1 MALIAP
7 LKTPHISPTT
17 SAQKFATFAAF
28 FIRCIDAFEPFTF
41 FVAFAWNSCSFATVT
56 ATPTISNI
64 IPKNITNTKISV
76 AGINGKLFNAF
87 VEINENV
94 IDKINV
100 VIKTV
105 TSHFS
110 PEFSLSLFALSIFV
124 QSLLIYI
131 ILDGKK
137 LSKFYGLGL
146 VEFLYFLLN
155 ITI

>member
-1 MALIAP
+1 M
-7 LKTPHISPTT
+7 
-17 SAQKFATFAAF
+17 
-28 FIRCIDAFEPFTF
+28 
-41 FVAFAWNSCSFATVT
+41 
-56 ATPTISNI
+56 
-64 IPKNITNTKISV
+64 SV

-100 VIKTV
+100 VIETV
-105 TSHFS
+105 TNHFS

-124 QSLLIYI
+124 QSLLII

>member
-1 MALIAP
+1 M
-7 LKTPHISPTT
+7 
-17 SAQKFATFAAF
+17 
-28 FIRCIDAFEPFTF
+28 
-41 FVAFAWNSCSFATVT
+41 
-56 ATPTISNI
+56 
-64 IPKNITNTKISV
+64 SV

-105 TSHFS
+105 TNHFR

>member
-1 MALIAP
+1 M
-7 LKTPHISPTT
+7 
-17 SAQKFATFAAF
+17 
-28 FIRCIDAFEPFTF
+28 
-41 FVAFAWNSCSFATVT
+41 
-56 ATPTISNI
+56 
-64 IPKNITNTKISV
+64 SV

-105 TSHFS
+105 TNHFR

-124 QSLLIYI
+124 QSLLII

>member
-1 MALIAP
+1 M
-7 LKTPHISPTT
+7 
-17 SAQKFATFAAF
+17 
-28 FIRCIDAFEPFTF
+28 
-41 FVAFAWNSCSFATVT
+41 
-56 ATPTISNI
+56 
-64 IPKNITNTKISV
+64 SV

-124 QSLLIYI
+124 QSLLII